1 MILAVALASEVHG
14 REYYL
19 RVLNEFKEGLSRFK
33 YIEFFNDVVT
43 RKDSIKSLPRHDLLL
58 IIHLTGGTSGLAK
71 YLMQLSR
78 APTLLLA
85 HSKHNSLA
93 SALSA
98 KAWGEF
104 RGFKVKLLYV
114 DPPKEVSR
122 VFEPISR
129 GYELFRR
136 LHSLKVL
143 EINASGEVSPSAS
156 ILKKVLNSEVVAK
169 SFNDV
174 IKHYER
180 LSSESIN
187 EVVSKLNSLVI
198 TELADL
204 SKLREL
210 AKLYLAIKELIKDV
224 GANVVA
230 IDCFPYIMNYG
241 ISPCLVVALLNDDE
255 VPTICEADHYSIIP
269 MVIAQELTGGP
280 GWIGNPS
287 GLSSDG
293 YVRLAHCTIAT
304 KLCLRKASLVTHMES
319 GKPYAVTC
327 PIKHREVLLLRTSL
341 DMRKIYLYE
350 AEVIRSG
357 YLEDD
362 YCRTQIHLK
371 IKGLSGREFIEG
383 AKGNHHV
390 VIPKVGNIE
399 EVLKV
404 FSWLAN
410 VEVIKL
416 PTYSESRR

>member
-1 MILAVALASEVHG
+1 MILAIALASEVHG
-14 REYYL
+14 KEYYL
-19 RVLNEFKEGLSRFK
+19 KVLNEFREGLSRFK
-33 YIEFFNDVVT
+33 YVKFLDDVVT
-43 RKDSIKSLPRHDLLL
+43 RKDSIKSLPEHDLLL

-114 DPPKEVSR
+114 DPPKEVSN
-122 VFEPISR
+122 VFEPISK
-129 GYELFRR
+129 GYELFRKLR
-136 LHSLKVL
+136 SLKVL

-156 ILKKVLNSEVVAK
+156 ILKKVLGSEVVAK

-174 IKHYER
+174 IKYYEG

-187 EVVSKLNSLVI
+187 EVVSKLKSLVI
-198 TELADL
+198 TELADE

-230 IDCFPYIMNYG
+230 IDCFPYIVKYG
-241 ISPCLVVALLNDDE
+241 ISPCLVVALLNDDG
-255 VPTICEADHYSIIP
+255 VPTICEADYYSIIP
-269 MVIAQELTGGP
+269 MVIAQELTGSP

-287 GLSSDG
+287 GLSSDD

-304 KLCLRKASLVTHMES
+304 KLCLRKPSLVTHMES
-319 GKPYAVTC
+319 GRPYAVTC
-327 PIKHREVLLLRTSL
+327 PIKYRDVILLRTSL
-341 DMRKIYLYE
+341 DMKKLYMYE

-362 YCRTQIHLK
+362 YCRTQVHLR
-371 IKGLSGREFIEG
+371 IKGLSSKEFIEG
-383 AKGNHHV
+383 AKGNHHII
-390 VIPKVGNIE
+390 IPKIGNIE
-399 EVLKV
+399 EPLKV
-404 FSWLAN
+404 MAWLADI
-410 VEVIKL
+410 ELIKL
-416 PTYSESRR
+416 SK

>member
-1 MILAVALASEVHG
+1 MILAIALASEVHG

-19 RVLNEFKEGLSRFK
+19 KVLNEFREGLSRFK
-33 YIEFFNDVVT
+33 YVKFLDDVVT
-43 RKDSIKSLPRHDLLL
+43 RKDSIKSLPEHELLL

-104 RGFKVKLLYV
+104 KGFKVKLLYV
-114 DPPKEVSR
+114 DPPKEVSN
-122 VFEPISR
+122 VFEPISK

-136 LHSLKVL
+136 LRSLKVL

-156 ILKKVLNSEVVAK
+156 ILKKVLGLEVIAK

-174 IKHYER
+174 IRYYEG
-180 LSSESIN
+180 LSSESVDEVIN
-187 EVVSKLNSLVI
+187 KLKSLVI
-198 TELADL
+198 TELADEG
-204 SKLREL
+204 KLREL

-230 IDCFPYIMNYG
+230 IDCFPYIVKYG
-241 ISPCLVVALLNDDE
+241 ISPCLVVALLNDDG
-255 VPTICEADHYSIIP
+255 VPTMCEADYYSIIP
-269 MVIAQELTGGP
+269 MVIAQELTGFP

-304 KLCLRKASLVTHMES
+304 KLCLRKPSLVTHMES
-319 GKPYAVTC
+319 GRPYAVTC
-327 PIKHREVLLLRTSL
+327 PIKYRDVILLRTSL
-341 DMRKIYLYE
+341 DMKRLYMYE

-362 YCRTQIHLK
+362 YCRTQVHLR
-371 IKGLSGREFIEG
+371 IKGLSGKEFIEG
-383 AKGNHHV
+383 AKGNHHII
-390 VIPKVGNIE
+390 IPKIGNIE
-399 EVLKV
+399 EPLKV
-404 FSWLAN
+404 MAWLAN
-410 VEVIKL
+410 IELIKL
-416 PTYSESRR
+416 SK

>member
-1 MILAVALASEVHG
+1 MILAIALASEVHG

-19 RVLNEFKEGLSRFK
+19 KVLNEFREGLSRFK
-33 YIEFFNDVVT
+33 YVKFLDDVVT
-43 RKDSIKSLPRHDLLL
+43 RKDSIKSLPEHDLLL

-114 DPPKEVSR
+114 DPPKEVSN
-122 VFEPISR
+122 VFEPISK

-136 LHSLKVL
+136 LRSLKVL

-156 ILKKVLNSEVVAK
+156 ILKKVLGSEVVAK

-174 IKHYER
+174 IKYYEG

-187 EVVSKLNSLVI
+187 EVVSKLKSLVI
-198 TELADL
+198 TELADEG
-204 SKLREL
+204 KLREL

-230 IDCFPYIMNYG
+230 IDCFPYIVKYG
-241 ISPCLVVALLNDDE
+241 ISPCLVVALLNDDG
-255 VPTICEADHYSIIP
+255 VPTMCEADYYSIIP
-269 MVIAQELTGGP
+269 MVIAQELTGFP

-304 KLCLRKASLVTHMES
+304 KLCLRKPSLVTHMES
-319 GKPYAVTC
+319 GRPYAVTC
-327 PIKHREVLLLRTSL
+327 PIKYRDVILLRTSL
-341 DMRKIYLYE
+341 DMKKLYMYE

-362 YCRTQIHLK
+362 YCRTQVHLR
-371 IKGLSGREFIEG
+371 IKGLSGKEFIEG
-383 AKGNHHV
+383 AKGNHHII
-390 VIPKVGNIE
+390 IPKIGNIE
-399 EVLKV
+399 EPLKV
-404 FSWLAN
+404 MAWLAN
-410 VEVIKL
+410 IELIKL
-416 PTYSESRR
+416 SK